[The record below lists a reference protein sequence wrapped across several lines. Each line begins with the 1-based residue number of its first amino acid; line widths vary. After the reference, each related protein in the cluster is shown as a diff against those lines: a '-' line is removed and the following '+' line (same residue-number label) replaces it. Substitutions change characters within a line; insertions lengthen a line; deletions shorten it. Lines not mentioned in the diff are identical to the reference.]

1 MRTFVFKAYSSKRN
15 RKLHRQIDVAAQIW
29 NHCVAVHKRYYRRYG
44 KHLHQFRLMKKITRM
59 KKMPRYSHWKELGSQ
74 AAQDVVQR
82 IEKGYQLFF
91 KAAKE
96 QKAAKSTRKVRPP
109 SFRKR
114 VTYQSFTLK
123 QAGYAVT
130 GNLIAI
136 GSQQY
141 RFFKSRE
148 IEGKIKTLTVKR
160 DTLGDIYFIIVTDG
174 EHEIG
179 TNAATTTI
187 AGMDFGL
194 KSFLTVSDGSTVT
207 APEPLK
213 KSLITLRKAN
223 RSLSRKVKGSNNRQE
238 ARKTLARVHR
248 KISNQRK
255 DFHFKLSLSL
265 ARQYRH
271 IAIEDLNLAG
281 MKALWGRK
289 ISDLGFASFVQ
300 ILEHQARK
308 NGCTVVKIDRW
319 YPSSKECHICQEIN
333 HDLKLRDR
341 IWTCKCGAT
350 HERDLNAAINIERV
364 GTSTLGLGDIRP
376 VVIPAVAA

>member
-1 MRTFVFKAYSSKRN
+1 M
-15 RKLHRQIDVAAQIW
+15 L
-29 NHCVAVHKRYYRRYG
+29 
-44 KHLHQFRLMKKITRM
+44 FRSITRM

-174 EHEIG
+174 GHEIE

-194 KSFLTVSDGSTVT
+194 KDRKST
-207 APEPLK
+207 
-213 KSLITLRKAN
+213 R
-223 RSLSRKVKGSNNRQE
+223 
-238 ARKTLARVHR
+238 
-248 KISNQRK
+248 
-255 DFHFKLSLSL
+255 
-265 ARQYRH
+265 
-271 IAIEDLNLAG
+271 LN
-281 MKALWGRK
+281 
-289 ISDLGFASFVQ
+289 
-300 ILEHQARK
+300 
-308 NGCTVVKIDRW
+308 
-319 YPSSKECHICQEIN
+319 SS
-333 HDLKLRDR
+333 
-341 IWTCKCGAT
+341 
-350 HERDLNAAINIERV
+350 
-364 GTSTLGLGDIRP
+364 
-376 VVIPAVAA
+376 